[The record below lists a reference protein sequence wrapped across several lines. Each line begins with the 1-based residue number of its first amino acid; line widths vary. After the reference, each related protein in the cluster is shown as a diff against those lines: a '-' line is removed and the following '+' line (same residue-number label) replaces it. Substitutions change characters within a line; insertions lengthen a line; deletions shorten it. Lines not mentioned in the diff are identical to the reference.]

1 MIQAI
6 LQALQSILAGP
17 LTKTKGGALKGLSGA
32 PTATSVDGGE
42 DKYYNVGH
50 LSVGDVEL
58 IKESEG
64 LRLDAYLPTPNDV
77 WTIGYGH
84 TKTAKPGMKI
94 TQAGAEALLLHD
106 LQWVETAIDTYV
118 QVPLNQNQYDA
129 LASFIYNVG
138 ATAFRKSTML
148 KLLNKGDYEGAAN
161 QFPRWNKQKGKVL
174 NGLTTRR
181 QKEQT
186 LFKK

>member
-1 MIQAI
+1 MAKLIESLIQAI
-6 LQALQSILAGP
+6 LSLLTTNTTKNTGEALP
-17 LTKTKGGALKGLSGA
+17 GLSRA
-32 PTATSVDGGE
+32 PTGVR
-42 DKYYNVGH
+42 
-50 LSVGDVEL
+50 DVEL

-64 LRLDAYLPTPNDV
+64 LRLKAYLPTPNDV
-77 WTIGYGH
+77 YTIGYGH
-84 TKTAKPGMKI
+84 TKTAEKGMVI
-94 TQAGAEALLLHD
+94 TLAGAEALLLHD

-138 ATAFRKSTML
+138 GTAFRKSTML
-148 KLLNKGDYEGAAN
+148 KLLNTSDYDGAAG

>member
-1 MIQAI
+1 MIQAL
-6 LQALQSILAGP
+6 LQALQSFLAG
-17 LTKTKGGALKGLSGA
+17 LGTKTTGGASQGLSGV
-32 PTATSVDGGE
+32 PTGV
-42 DKYYNVGH
+42 K
-50 LSVGDVEL
+50 DVEL

-64 LRLDAYLPTPNDV
+64 LRLEAYLPTPNDV

-84 TKTAKPGMKI
+84 TKTAKKGMKI
-94 TQAGAEALLLHD
+94 TLAGAEALLHQD
-106 LQWVETAIDTYV
+106 LAWVEAAIDTYV

-129 LASFIYNVG
+129 IASFIYNVG

-148 KLLNKGDYEGAAN
+148 KLLNVGDYDGAAN

-174 NGLTTRR
+174 NGLTKRR
-181 QKEQT
+181 QEEKT

>member
-1 MIQAI
+1 MIQAL
-6 LQALQSILAGP
+6 LQALQSFLAG
-17 LTKTKGGALKGLSGA
+17 LGTKTTGGASQGLSGA
-32 PTATSVDGGE
+32 PTGV
-42 DKYYNVGH
+42 K
-50 LSVGDVEL
+50 DVEL

-64 LRLDAYLPTPNDV
+64 LRLEAYLPTPNDV

-84 TKTAKPGMKI
+84 TKTAKKGMKI
-94 TQAGAEALLLHD
+94 TLAGAEALLYQD
-106 LQWVETAIDTYV
+106 LAWVEAAIDTYV

-129 LASFIYNVG
+129 IASFIYNVG

-148 KLLNKGDYEGAAN
+148 KLLNAGDYDGAAD

-174 NGLTTRR
+174 NGLTKRR
-181 QKEQT
+181 QEENT

>member
-1 MIQAI
+1 MINITEALNSLIQAF
-6 LQALQSILAGP
+6 LSLFASST
-17 LTKTKGGALKGLSGA
+17 TKPTGGASQGLSEA
-32 PTATSVDGGE
+32 PMGLRDVD
-42 DKYYNVGH
+42 
-50 LSVGDVEL
+50 L

-64 LRLDAYLPTPNDV
+64 LRLEAYLPTPNDV

-84 TKTAKPGMKI
+84 TKTAVRGMKI
-94 TQAGAEALLLHD
+94 TKGGAEALLLHD
-106 LQWVETAIDTYV
+106 LRWVETAIDMYV

-148 KLLNKGDYEGAAN
+148 KLLNTGDYDGAAG

-174 NGLTTRR
+174 RGLTTRR

>member
-1 MIQAI
+1 MLQAI
-6 LQALQSILAGP
+6 LKAITSFLAGLGAKP
-17 LTKTKGGALKGLSGA
+17 TGGASQGLSEA
-32 PTATSVDGGE
+32 PTGLMDVD
-42 DKYYNVGH
+42 
-50 LSVGDVEL
+50 L

-64 LRLDAYLPTPNDV
+64 LRLEAYLPTPNDV

-84 TKTAKPGMKI
+84 TKTAVRGMKI
-94 TQAGAEALLLHD
+94 TKGGAEALLLHD
-106 LQWVETAIDTYV
+106 LRWVETAIDMYV

-148 KLLNKGDYEGAAN
+148 KLLNTGDYEGAAG

-174 NGLTTRR
+174 RGLTTRR

>member
-1 MIQAI
+1 MAKLIESLIQAI
-6 LQALQSILAGP
+6 LSLLANTTKNTGEALPGLAR
-17 LTKTKGGALKGLSGA
+17 T
-32 PTATSVDGGE
+32 PTGVR
-42 DKYYNVGH
+42 
-50 LSVGDVEL
+50 DVEL

-64 LRLDAYLPTPNDV
+64 LRLKAYLPTPNDV
-77 WTIGYGH
+77 YTIGYGH
-84 TKTAKPGMKI
+84 TKTAEKGMVI
-94 TQAGAEALLLHD
+94 TLAGAEALLLHD
-106 LQWVETAIDTYV
+106 LQWVETTIDTYV

-138 ATAFRKSTML
+138 GTAFRKSTML
-148 KLLNKGDYEGAAN
+148 KLLNASDYDGAAG

>member
-1 MIQAI
+1 MIQAL
-6 LQALQSILAGP
+6 LQALQSILAGL

-32 PTATSVDGGE
+32 PTGV
-42 DKYYNVGH
+42 K
-50 LSVGDVEL
+50 DVEL

-64 LRLDAYLPTPNDV
+64 LRLEAYLPTPNDV

-84 TKTAKPGMKI
+84 TKTAKPGMKT

-106 LQWVETAIDTYV
+106 LQWVETAIDMYV

>member
-1 MIQAI
+1 MAKLIESIIQVI
-6 LQALQSILAGP
+6 SSLLATNV
-17 LTKTKGGALKGLSGA
+17 TKTTGEASAGLSA
-32 PTATSVDGGE
+32 IPTGL
-42 DKYYNVGH
+42 H
-50 LSVGDVEL
+50 DVEL

-64 LRLDAYLPTPNDV
+64 LRLKAYLPTPNDV

-84 TKTAKPGMKI
+84 TKTAEKGMVI
-94 TQAGAEALLLHD
+94 TLAGAEALLLKD
-106 LQWVETAIDTYV
+106 LEWVETAIDTYV

-148 KLLNKGDYEGAAN
+148 RLLNASDYEGAAG

-174 NGLTTRR
+174 NGLTKRR

>member
-1 MIQAI
+1 MTKLIASI
-6 LQALQSILAGP
+6 IRVVLSSLATNPTKPTGEALP
-17 LTKTKGGALKGLSGA
+17 GLSA
-32 PTATSVDGGE
+32 TPTGIRDI
-42 DKYYNVGH
+42 
-50 LSVGDVEL
+50 EL

-64 LRLDAYLPTPNDV
+64 LRLKAYLPTPNDV
-77 WTIGYGH
+77 YTIGYGH
-84 TKTAKPGMKI
+84 TKTAKKGMVI
-94 TQAGAEALLLHD
+94 TLEGAEALLLHD
-106 LQWVETAIDTYV
+106 LKWVETAIDMYV

-138 ATAFRKSTML
+138 GTAFRKSTML
-148 KLLNKGDYEGAAN
+148 RLLNASDYDGAAG

>member
-1 MIQAI
+1 MMQAL
-6 LQALQSILAGP
+6 LQALQSILAG
-17 LTKTKGGALKGLSGA
+17 LGTKTTGGASKGLSGP
-32 PTATSVDGGE
+32 PTGV
-42 DKYYNVGH
+42 K
-50 LSVGDVEL
+50 DVEL

-64 LRLDAYLPTPNDV
+64 LRLEAYLPTPNDV

-84 TKTAKPGMKI
+84 TKTAKKGMKI
-94 TQAGAEALLLHD
+94 THAGAEALLLHD
-106 LQWVETAIDTYV
+106 LAWVETAIDTYV

-148 KLLNKGDYEGAAN
+148 KLLNKGDYAGAAG

-174 NGLTTRR
+174 RGLTARR

>member
-1 MIQAI
+1 MIQA
-6 LQALQSILAGP
+6 LLKALQSILLG
-17 LTKTKGGALKGLSGA
+17 LSTKAKGGASQGLSGA
-32 PTATSVDGGE
+32 PTGVR
-42 DKYYNVGH
+42 
-50 LSVGDVEL
+50 DVEL
-58 IKESEG
+58 IKEAEG
-64 LRLDAYLPTPNDV
+64 LRLEAYLPTPNDV

-94 TQAGAEALLLHD
+94 THAGAEALLLHD
-106 LQWVETAIDTYV
+106 LAWVETAIDTYV

-138 ATAFRKSTML
+138 ATAFRKSTL
-148 KLLNKGDYEGAAN
+148 LRLLNAGDYDGAAD

-174 NGLTTRR
+174 NGLTNRR
-181 QKEQT
+181 QKEKT

>member
-1 MIQAI
+1 MIQAL
-6 LQALQSILAGP
+6 LQALQSFLAG
-17 LTKTKGGALKGLSGA
+17 LGTKTTGGASQGLSRA
-32 PTATSVDGGE
+32 PTGV
-42 DKYYNVGH
+42 K
-50 LSVGDVEL
+50 DVEL

-64 LRLDAYLPTPNDV
+64 LRLEAYLPTPNDV

-84 TKTAKPGMKI
+84 TKTAKKGMRI
-94 TQAGAEALLLHD
+94 TLAGAEALLYQD
-106 LQWVETAIDTYV
+106 LAWVEAAIDTYV

-129 LASFIYNVG
+129 IASFIYNVG

-148 KLLNKGDYEGAAN
+148 KLLNAGDYDGAAN

-174 NGLTTRR
+174 NGLTKRR
-181 QKEQT
+181 QKEKT

>member
-1 MIQAI
+1 MIQA
-6 LQALQSILAGP
+6 LLRALQSFLAG
-17 LTKTKGGALKGLSGA
+17 LGTKTTGGASQGLSAA
-32 PTATSVDGGE
+32 PTGV
-42 DKYYNVGH
+42 K
-50 LSVGDVEL
+50 DVEL

-64 LRLDAYLPTPNDV
+64 LRLKAYLPTPNDV

-84 TKTAKPGMKI
+84 TKTAEKGMSI
-94 TQAGAEALLLHD
+94 TKAGAEALLLHD
-106 LQWVETAIDTYV
+106 LAWVETAIDTYV

-129 LASFIYNVG
+129 IASFIYNVG

-148 KLLNKGDYEGAAN
+148 KLLNAGDYEGAAN

-174 NGLTTRR
+174 NGLTKRR
-181 QKEQT
+181 QEEKT

>member
-1 MIQAI
+1 MQAL
-6 LQALQSILAGP
+6 LQALKSILAG
-17 LTKTKGGALKGLSGA
+17 LGTKTTGGALKGLSGA
-32 PTATSVDGGE
+32 PTGI
-42 DKYYNVGH
+42 K
-50 LSVGDVEL
+50 DVEL

-64 LRLDAYLPTPNDV
+64 LRLQAYLPTPNDV

-84 TKTAKPGMKI
+84 TKTAFKGMSI
-94 TQAGAEALLLHD
+94 TKAGAEALLLHD
-106 LQWVETAIDTYV
+106 LAWVETAIDTYV

-148 KLLNKGDYEGAAN
+148 KLLNKGDYAGAAG

-174 NGLTTRR
+174 KGLTTRR

>member
-1 MIQAI
+1 MAKLIESIIQAV
-6 LQALQSILAGP
+6 LSLFAANT
-17 LTKTKGGALKGLSGA
+17 TKTTGEASPGLSGT
-32 PTATSVDGGE
+32 PTGIR
-42 DKYYNVGH
+42 
-50 LSVGDVEL
+50 DVEL

-64 LRLDAYLPTPNDV
+64 LRLEAYLPTPNDV
-77 WTIGYGH
+77 YTIGYGH
-84 TKTAKPGMKI
+84 TKTAEKGMVI
-94 TQAGAEALLLHD
+94 TLAGAEALLLHD
-106 LQWVETAIDTYV
+106 LEWVETAIDTYV

-138 ATAFRKSTML
+138 GTAFRKSTML
-148 KLLNKGDYEGAAN
+148 RLLNASDYEGAAG

>member
-1 MIQAI
+1 MIQAL
-6 LQALQSILAGP
+6 LQALQSFLAG
-17 LTKTKGGALKGLSGA
+17 LGTKTTGGASQGLSGA
-32 PTATSVDGGE
+32 PTGV
-42 DKYYNVGH
+42 K
-50 LSVGDVEL
+50 DVEL

-64 LRLDAYLPTPNDV
+64 LRLEAYLPTPNDV

-84 TKTAKPGMKI
+84 TKTAKKGMRI
-94 TQAGAEALLLHD
+94 TLAGAEALLYQD
-106 LQWVETAIDTYV
+106 LAWVEAAIDTYV

-129 LASFIYNVG
+129 IASFIYNVG

-148 KLLNKGDYEGAAN
+148 KLLNAGDYDGAAN

-174 NGLTTRR
+174 NGLTKRR
-181 QKEQT
+181 QKEKT

>member
-1 MIQAI
+1 MAKLIE
-6 LQALQSILAGP
+6 SIIKAVLSLLAANT
-17 LTKTKGGALKGLSGA
+17 TKTTGEALPGLSGT
-32 PTATSVDGGE
+32 PTGIR
-42 DKYYNVGH
+42 
-50 LSVGDVEL
+50 DVEL

-64 LRLDAYLPTPNDV
+64 LRLEAYLPTPNDV
-77 WTIGYGH
+77 YTIGYGH
-84 TKTAKPGMKI
+84 TKTAEKGMVI
-94 TQAGAEALLLHD
+94 TLAGAEALLLHD
-106 LQWVETAIDTYV
+106 LEWVETAIDTYV

-138 ATAFRKSTML
+138 GTAFRKSTML
-148 KLLNKGDYEGAAN
+148 RLLNASDYEGAAG

>member
-1 MIQAI
+1 
-6 LQALQSILAGP
+6 
-17 LTKTKGGALKGLSGA
+17 
-32 PTATSVDGGE
+32 
-42 DKYYNVGH
+42 
-50 LSVGDVEL
+50 
-58 IKESEG
+58 
-64 LRLDAYLPTPNDV
+64 
-77 WTIGYGH
+77 
-84 TKTAKPGMKI
+84 MKI
-94 TQAGAEALLLHD
+94 TKAGAEALLLHD
-106 LQWVETAIDTYV
+106 LAWVETAIDTYV

-148 KLLNKGDYEGAAN
+148 NLLNKGDYDGAAD

-174 NGLTTRR
+174 KGLTTRR